1 MSIQKANTVQVG
13 DNTAQQHKESL
24 DLGGLDDLFQWA
36 SEVVADGKESVAAA
50 ARERKIRQHVFEVI
64 QTHRERQAR
73 AEAQDEITYLQRRV
87 IALLA
92 KIQEVLE
99 ENATI
104 KEIMVTQAFSLERI
118 PKLEHEVKRLKIA
131 ELEKEAAVAER
142 RILMDSIAKV
152 RIERNYLNEVL
163 VESEKENSRLAE
175 LLSQVRVELN
185 KHQQKKW
192 WHLFLPIR

>member
-73 AEAQDEITYLQRRV
+73 AEAQDEITYL
-87 IALLA
+87 
-92 KIQEVLE
+92 
-99 ENATI
+99 
-104 KEIMVTQAFSLERI
+104 
-118 PKLEHEVKRLKIA
+118 
-131 ELEKEAAVAER
+131 
-142 RILMDSIAKV
+142 
-152 RIERNYLNEVL
+152 
-163 VESEKENSRLAE
+163 
-175 LLSQVRVELN
+175 
-185 KHQQKKW
+185 
-192 WHLFLPIR
+192 